1 MTIPGK
7 RRLFFAL
14 WPSDNVRQSIIK
26 ASKPSMHKLK
36 GRVIKPDRL
45 HITLHYIGPVN
56 EEVKLCMHE
65 AALTVSG
72 KPFELNLDYLGQ
84 FIRARILWMGT
95 QEIPVELN
103 QLHNDLGQALSTCG
117 YQCDRRPFSP
127 HITLMRKCV
136 KPVVHQSEISIPWRI
151 DEFVLVESVQ
161 DKTGVSYQ
169 VLEKYSLM

>member
-1 MTIPGK
+1 MKT

-36 GRVIKPDRL
+36 GRIIKPDRL
-45 HITLHYIGPVN
+45 HITLHFIGPVN
-56 EEVKLCMHE
+56 DDLRQCMHE

-72 KPFELNLDYLGQ
+72 KPFELDLDYLGQ
-84 FIRARILWMGT
+84 FFRARILWMGVRK
-95 QEIPVELN
+95 IPDELG
-103 QLHNDLGQALSTCG
+103 QLHNDLGEALSACG

-127 HITLMRKCV
+127 HITLMRKCI
-136 KPVVHQSEISIPWRI
+136 KPVFDQPEFSIPWRI

-161 DKTGVSYQ
+161 DKKGVSYR
-169 VLEKYSLM
+169 VLEKYSLN